1 MTVLADLP
9 RGLVSIQC
17 DLCFPPVLTINTA
30 ADLHRT
36 GWALRSR
43 GESWDVCPLCAARI
57 HPADRVPRRDPQAT
71 EPDPDRMPNVVI
83 VGATKAGT
91 TSMHSYLGLHP
102 EITIS
107 RDKELRFF
115 QDPDC
120 RGWLGQYQDN
130 FAAGTRYRVESTP
143 FYSKSPCF
151 PGVADRMADLVPDA
165 RVIYLVR
172 DPVERIVAE
181 YAEQLQ
187 WRAASRPLEVELQD
201 ADDPANWLVASSRY
215 ATQLREYLRRFERD
229 HITVVD
235 LADLAADPARVVG
248 SVFDF
253 LDLERPDLDAADFR
267 RLNTRDD
274 KRTFPGWVMA
284 LRRGPLVRA
293 LHRLP
298 ERHRTLASRLAHQH
312 LRTGVPAP
320 ELSPRAVAA
329 LRELLQGEV
338 DELRA
343 LTGSSFAT
351 WSV

>member
-1 MTVLADLP
+1 MTVLAELP

-17 DLCFPPVLTINTA
+17 DLCFPPVLTINTPD
-30 ADLHRT
+30 DLRRT

-43 GESWDVCPLCAARI
+43 GEPWDVCPLCSARV
-57 HPADRVPRRDPQAT
+57 HPRDRSPRRDPEPTA
-71 EPDPDRMPNVVI
+71 PDPGRMPNVVI
-83 VGATKAGT
+83 VGAMKAGT
-91 TSMHSYLGLHP
+91 TSMHSYLALHP
-102 EITIS
+102 EVAAS

-120 RGWLGQYQDN
+120 RTWIGQYQDN
-130 FAAGTRYRVESTP
+130 FATGTRYRVESTP
-143 FYSKSPCF
+143 FYSKWPCF
-151 PGVADRMADLVPDA
+151 PGVVDRMADLVPAA
-165 RVIYLVR
+165 RLIYLVR

-187 WRAASRPLEVELQD
+187 WRAVSRPLEVEVAD

-215 ATQLREYLRRFERD
+215 ASQLREFQRRFDRD
-229 HITVVD
+229 RITVID
-235 LADLAADPARVVG
+235 LADLAADPAAVVG
-248 SVFDF
+248 GVFDV

-298 ERHRTLASRLAHQH
+298 ERHRSLASRLAHQH

-329 LRELLQGEV
+329 LRESLQGEV

-343 LTGSSFAT
+343 LTGNSFAT